1 MGKRPQGDLELYKF
15 IGNQIKKARLDN
27 IPARIDGQKSP
38 SAMTQTALANAVGV
52 TFQQIQKYEKAT
64 NKVPIDRL
72 LEIGLKTKRDITYF
86 LPRSVEESSNPMED
100 LKKILVLTE
109 DMEVK

>member
-1 MGKRPQGDLELYKF
+1 MGKRPEGNKELYKY
-15 IGNQIKKARLDN
+15 IGHQIKLARLDN
-27 IPARIDGQKSP
+27 TPARLDGQKSP

-72 LEIGLKTKRDITYF
+72 LEIGLKTREILLIFY
-86 LPRSVEESSNPMED
+86 LD
-100 LKKILVLTE
+100 LLKNQVILWKI
-109 DMEVK
+109 

>member
-1 MGKRPQGDLELYKF
+1 MGKRPEGNRELYKY
-15 IGNQIKKARLDN
+15 IGHQIKLARLDN
-27 IPARIDGQKSP
+27 TPARLDGQKSP

-72 LEIGLKTKRDITYF
+72 LAVSYTHLT
-86 LPRSVEESSNPMED
+86 LPTIYSV
-100 LKKILVLTE
+100 
-109 DMEVK
+109 

>member
-1 MGKRPQGDLELYKF
+1 MGKRPESNKELYKY
-15 IGNQIKKARLDN
+15 IGHQIKLARLDN

-38 SAMTQTALANAVGV
+38 SAMTQTTLANAVGV

-86 LPRSVEESSNPMED
+86 LPRSVEKSSNPMED

>member
-1 MGKRPQGDLELYKF
+1 MGKRPEGNRELYKY
-15 IGNQIKKARLDN
+15 IGHQIKLARLDN
-27 IPARIDGQKSP
+27 TPARIDGQKSP

-72 LEIGLKTKRDITYF
+72 IEIMISINSMEVSIFFVKGVHFLVDTKRIHTA
-86 LPRSVEESSNPMED
+86 
-100 LKKILVLTE
+100 
-109 DMEVK
+109 

>member
-1 MGKRPQGDLELYKF
+1 MGKRPEGNRELYKY
-15 IGNQIKKARLDN
+15 IGHQIKLARLDN
-27 IPARIDGQKSP
+27 TPARLDGQKSP

-72 LEIGLKTKRDITYF
+72 LGIGLKTKRHITYF
-86 LPRSVEESSNPMED
+86 LPKSVKESNSPMED

>member
-1 MGKRPQGDLELYKF
+1 MGRR
-15 IGNQIKKARLDN
+15 KKAFTNYTINKN
-27 IPARIDGQKSP
+27 IAKTLVLHRVWNGY
-38 SAMTQTALANAVGV
+38 TQTQLAKCINVS
-52 TFQQIQKYEKAT
+52 FQQIQKYEKAT

>member
-1 MGKRPQGDLELYKF
+1 MGKRPEGNKELYKY
-15 IGNQIKKARLDN
+15 IGHQIKL
-27 IPARIDGQKSP
+27 ARIDNKEGHKVMS
-38 SAMTQTALANAVGV
+38 QTILANAVGV

-72 LEIGLKTKRDITYF
+72 IEIGLKTKRDITYF
-86 LPRSVEESSNPMED
+86 LPRSVEESNDPMPDAE
-100 LKKILVLTE
+100 KILVLTE

>member
-1 MGKRPQGDLELYKF
+1 MGKRPEGNRELYKY
-15 IGNQIKKARLDN
+15 IGYKIKLARLDN
-27 IPARIDGQKSP
+27 TPARLDGQKSP

-72 LEIGLKTKRDITYF
+72 IDCLLYTSPSPRD
-86 LPRSVEESSNPMED
+86 RG
-100 LKKILVLTE
+100 
-109 DMEVK
+109 

>member
-1 MGKRPQGDLELYKF
+1 MGKRPEGNKELYKY
-15 IGNQIKKARLDN
+15 IGAQIKSARVGSKEGH
-27 IPARIDGQKSP
+27 RVMS
-38 SAMTQTALANAVGV
+38 QTTLANAVGV

-100 LKKILVLTE
+100 LKKNLVLTE

>member
-1 MGKRPQGDLELYKF
+1 MGKRPEGNKELYKY
-15 IGNQIKKARLDN
+15 IGHQIKLARLDN

-38 SAMTQTALANAVGV
+38 SAMTQTTLANAVGV

-72 LEIGLKTKRDITYF
+72 LEIGLKTKRQARFFFFIGRNRAT
-86 LPRSVEESSNPMED
+86 LC
-100 LKKILVLTE
+100 
-109 DMEVK
+109 

>member
-1 MGKRPQGDLELYKF
+1 MGKRPEGNRELYKY
-15 IGNQIKKARLDN
+15 IGTQIKSARVGSKEGH
-27 IPARIDGQKSP
+27 RVMS
-38 SAMTQTALANAVGV
+38 QTTLAKAVGV

-64 NKVPIDRL
+64 NKIPIDRL
-72 LEIGLKTKRDITYF
+72 LEIGVRTKKDINFF
-86 LPRSVEESSNPMED
+86 LPRSIEESNDPMED

>member
-1 MGKRPQGDLELYKF
+1 MGKRPEGNRELYKY
-15 IGNQIKKARLDN
+15 IGHQIKLARLDN
-27 IPARIDGQKSP
+27 TPARLDGQKSP
-38 SAMTQTALANAVGV
+38 SAMTQTTLANAVGV

-72 LEIGLKTKRDITYF
+72 IEIGLKTKRDITYF
-86 LPRSVEESSNPMED
+86 LPRSVEESSNPLED

>member
-1 MGKRPQGDLELYKF
+1 MGKRPESNKELYQYIGCQIKLAR
-15 IGNQIKKARLDN
+15 IGNKEGHR
-27 IPARIDGQKSP
+27 DGQKSP